1 MGITGVP
8 VRSRLLVALLA
19 AAIVSSQLIPNCFA
33 GNAPRRLASKYGAST
48 RLAEVKATASDRGVL
63 IEWRTGFE
71 IDNLGFDIF
80 RERDGRREKINPGI
94 IAGSALI
101 VGPGTLLDAGF
112 SYSWF
117 DPTGSIDC
125 KYYLTDIDLSGRI
138 NSYPAITPEIG
149 SNPPSGQQSELLNG
163 LGASPRARA
172 A

>member
-48 RLAEVKATASDRGVL
+48 TLATVKATASDRGVL

-101 VGPGTLLDAGF
+101 VGPGTLLEHRKSVRTRHRA
-112 SYSWF
+112 
-117 DPTGSIDC
+117 
-125 KYYLTDIDLSGRI
+125 
-138 NSYPAITPEIG
+138 NSQ
-149 SNPPSGQQSELLNG
+149 NC
-163 LGASPRARA
+163 
-172 A
+172 